1 MTKASVGQGQQPQI
15 TVGHDNYKAN
25 FVGKGQ

>member
-15 TVGHDNYKAN
+15 TVGHDDYKAI